1 MQITT
6 RSRYSARALLEM
18 ARNPRSAPL
27 AIRTIARRQE
37 IPGKYLESLFKQL
50 RIAGLVR
57 SIRGAG
63 GGYVL
68 ARSPQEVTLWA
79 IVTAVE
85 EKLSVAECVH
95 DPSACHRS
103 SVCATRDVWDQLER
117 TVSSML
123 RSVSLANLINMH
135 NEKQAQALSYC
146 I

>member
-63 GGYVL
+63 GGYAL
-68 ARSPQEVTLWA
+68 ARSPQEVTLWD

-85 EKLSVAECVH
+85 EKLSVA
-95 DPSACHRS
+95 
-103 SVCATRDVWDQLER
+103 
-117 TVSSML
+117 
-123 RSVSLANLINMH
+123 
-135 NEKQAQALSYC
+135 
-146 I
+146 